1 MLDIEIVTPPT
12 QTALDVVSLD
22 EFASHLRLSAALRN
36 NATWVENM
44 TAALKEAVDDL
55 HGMDGSLNRMV
66 LPCTV
71 KRYLNGFPS
80 RGKPIFLPYPNL
92 IDVDAVTIEDG
103 SSPVNNLA
111 TSAYTVS
118 KTLIGEIYAVG
129 DWPLVTTDRKST
141 RLNSSH

>member
-1 MLDIEIVTPPT
+1 
-12 QTALDVVSLD
+12 
-22 EFASHLRLSAALRN
+22 
-36 NATWVENM
+36 
-44 TAALKEAVDDL
+44 
-55 HGMDGSLNRMV
+55 MV

-71 KRYLNGFPS
+71 NRYLNGFPS

-129 DWPLVTTDRKST
+129 DWPLVTTGPRAVSVTYQAGYTEYSPKLKRLVKILAAHFLENPEASVMEPRQMQINRKVEFGVDALRAALRIPISYDDWA
-141 RLNSSH
+141 